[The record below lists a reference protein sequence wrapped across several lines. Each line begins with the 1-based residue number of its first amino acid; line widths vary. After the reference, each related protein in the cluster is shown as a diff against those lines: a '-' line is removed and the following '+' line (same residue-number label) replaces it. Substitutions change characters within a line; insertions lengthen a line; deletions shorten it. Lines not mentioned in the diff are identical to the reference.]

1 MTLHNFLATF
11 KSADIQV
18 TIIDGGEEL
27 ITFKA
32 SGYEC
37 LEDTLEN
44 RVIREWSIINSII
57 NPVQVKIVL
66 VSETTE

>member
-11 KSADIQV
+11 KSTDIQV
-18 TIIDGGEEL
+18 TIIDSGEEL

-37 LEDTLEN
+37 LEDNLEN
-44 RVIREWSIINSII
+44 RVIREWSIV
-57 NPVQVKIVL
+57 NPVQLKIVL

>member
-11 KSADIQV
+11 KSTDIQV

-44 RVIREWSIINSII
+44 RVIREWSIIN
-57 NPVQVKIVL
+57 PVQVKIVL

>member
-11 KSADIQV
+11 KSTDIQV
-18 TIIDGGEEL
+18 TIIDGEEEL

-44 RVIREWSIINSII
+44 RVIREWRII
-57 NPVQVKIVL
+57 NPIQVKIVL